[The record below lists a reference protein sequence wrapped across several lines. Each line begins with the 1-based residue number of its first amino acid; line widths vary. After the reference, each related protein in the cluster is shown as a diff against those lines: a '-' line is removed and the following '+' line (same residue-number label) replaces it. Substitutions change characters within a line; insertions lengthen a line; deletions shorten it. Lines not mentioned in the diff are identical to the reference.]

1 MSGPIDTTVVWLT
14 WRQLFA
20 RRRVYLAAAF
30 AFTPFLVA
38 VVFRLTAADIEKSGA
53 SFLITLL
60 REVVIGTLLPLASIV
75 FGTAAFG
82 GEIDDGT
89 LVYLLVKPIARWRV
103 VVSKYLVALACT
115 VAIMIPAIVFPWLLV
130 RTADLPA
137 TVPVAFIAG
146 AIGGALMYCALFVTL
161 GLALRRALVV
171 GLIYVIGLEIVLA
184 RSIAGLRSLSIREF
198 ALSITD
204 FVGKAAVQLSDP
216 RVAMTTVWTVGTVFL
231 AGSIALA
238 IRRLARYEVAER
250 L

>member
-1 MSGPIDTTVVWLT
+1 MNGPIDRTVVWLT

-20 RRRVYLAAAF
+20 RRRLYTAAAF
-30 AFTPFLVA
+30 AFAPLLVA
-38 VVFRLTAADIEKSGA
+38 VVFRLTAADVEKSGA
-53 SFLITLL
+53 NFLITLL

-137 TVPVAFIAG
+137 
-146 AIGGALMYCALFVTL
+146 
-161 GLALRRALVV
+161 
-171 GLIYVIGLEIVLA
+171 
-184 RSIAGLRSLSIREF
+184 
-198 ALSITD
+198 
-204 FVGKAAVQLSDP
+204 
-216 RVAMTTVWTVGTVFL
+216 
-231 AGSIALA
+231 
-238 IRRLARYEVAER
+238 
-250 L
+250 